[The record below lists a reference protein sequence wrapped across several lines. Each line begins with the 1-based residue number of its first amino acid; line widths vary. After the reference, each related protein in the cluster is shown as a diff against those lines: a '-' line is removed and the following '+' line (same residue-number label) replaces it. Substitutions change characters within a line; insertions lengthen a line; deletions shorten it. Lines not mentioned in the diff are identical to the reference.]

1 MLVFPAETA
10 DSGLTRRLDDG
21 NIKHL
26 ATNLVVT
33 LLALLLGEVDK
44 SLIRDG
50 FHKAV
55 AHKIQRNAEGA
66 NFLRIRHSFLNF
78 RAGESG
84 IRADGAVVHERA
96 SFDDLRST
104 SDGDF
109 RILKFAIR
117 ATVSHAQFGDLAR
130 APGSRILVALAA
142 GLRVIER
149 AEAVGDLFDFIE
161 LDLVGGV
168 GGVVDQ
174 PIGLVVVAG
183 RGFSTR

>member
-84 IRADGAVVHERA
+84 IRADAAAVHNQA
-96 SFDDLRST
+96 SFDDPRST
-104 SDGDF
+104 THRHFS
-109 RILKFAIR
+109 ILKF
-117 ATVSHAQFGDLAR
+117 
-130 APGSRILVALAA
+130 
-142 GLRVIER
+142 
-149 AEAVGDLFDFIE
+149 
-161 LDLVGGV
+161 
-168 GGVVDQ
+168 
-174 PIGLVVVAG
+174 
-183 RGFSTR
+183 STP